1 MKNICKFSSGFT
13 LVELVIVIAVFGIM
27 TSMAAPSFMNM
38 MRDNRTITQ
47 TNELVGS
54 LHLAR
59 SEAAR
64 RGVQVT
70 IRSNSVTDNNWDQ
83 GWTVFTDW
91 DGNGTFNDDD
101 DALKCEPEEDCKL
114 RIQAAL
120 PNNMTLR
127 TANNYTTWLAYLP
140 SGLPVS
146 PGVGGGDTFRVC
158 PSSADTARARS
169 VVINITGRPNTQ
181 GETSS
186 CP

>member
-13 LVELVIVIAVFGIM
+13 LIELIVVITVFGIM
-27 TSMAAPSFMNM
+27 TSMAAPSFMTM
-38 MRDNRTITQ
+38 IRDNRTITQ
-47 TNELVGS
+47 TNDLVGS
-54 LHLAR
+54 LQLAR

-70 IRSNSVTDNNWDQ
+70 IRSNSGTTSNWDQ
-83 GWTVFTDW
+83 GWRVFTDW
-91 DGNGTFNDDD
+91 DGDGVFDGGA
-101 DALKCEPEEDCKL
+101 DANLCEIEEDCEL

-127 TANNYTTWLAYLP
+127 TGNNYTTWLAYLP

-146 PGVGGGDTFRVC
+146 PGVGEGDIFRVC
-158 PSSADTARARS
+158 PSSADPARARS

-181 GETSS
+181 GGAAS